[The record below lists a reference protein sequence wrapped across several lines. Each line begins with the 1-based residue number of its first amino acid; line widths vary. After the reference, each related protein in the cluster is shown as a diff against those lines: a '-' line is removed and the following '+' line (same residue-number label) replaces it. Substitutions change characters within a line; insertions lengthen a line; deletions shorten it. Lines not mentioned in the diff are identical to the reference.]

1 MEDTKN
7 RIMSDYKTVDEL
19 LAFKNLTQEE
29 IELHKE
35 LIEECRYNEKK
46 INECC
51 SCTKENIERM
61 ADILDN
67 VSEKMVAL
75 SLALQ
80 DIIGVAED
88 TSLRMLPEDKFF
100 RE

>member
-1 MEDTKN
+1 MEDAKN

-19 LAFKNLTQEE
+19 LAFKNLTEEE

-35 LIEECRYNEKK
+35 LIEECRRNEKK
-46 INECC
+46 INEYC

-61 ADILDN
+61 ADILDD

-80 DIIGVAED
+80 DIVGVAED
-88 TSLRMLPEDKFF
+88 TSLRMMPEDKFF

>member
-1 MEDTKN
+1 MEDVKN
-7 RIMSDYKTVDEL
+7 RTMSDYKTVDEL

-35 LIEECRYNEKK
+35 LIEECRLNEKK
-46 INECC
+46 INEHC

-61 ADILDN
+61 ADILDD

-80 DIIGVAED
+80 DIVGVAED
-88 TSLRMLPEDKFF
+88 TSLRMMPEDKFF